1 MTLLQKDWYM
11 VQFDKAYN
19 QLDIKGKAW
28 FEKKRLDKMH
38 GKTDRSA
45 WTRMEKNGHGW
56 YLIYAFH
63 SCFFMDMFVFEGFSL
78 EVGFLNHSWIYFPW
92 FRLKNCT
99 IPPFSRNYWE
109 LLPRGDGGLDIAL
122 IFVGVLQGIEHLYIK
137 TKRKTVKSSDANTRL
152 WISPHT
158 KKHHSKTQETLKNI
172 VPLLQTNG
180 RGGGNSS
187 GLEERRRELLP
198 PVVTR

>member
-1 MTLLQKDWYM
+1 
-11 VQFDKAYN
+11 
-19 QLDIKGKAW
+19 
-28 FEKKRLDKMH
+28 MH

-56 YLIYAFH
+56 YLICAFH
-63 SCFFMDMFVFEGFSL
+63 SCFFMDMFILEGFSL
-78 EVGFLNHSWIYFPW
+78 EVVFLNHSWIYFPG

-137 TKRKTVKSSDANTRL
+137 TKRKTVKSSDANTQL

-158 KKHHSKTQETLKNI
+158 KKTSFQKRKRRLKTSFLCCKQM
-172 VPLLQTNG
+172 
-180 RGGGNSS
+180 GGG
-187 GLEERRRELLP
+187 REQLRP
-198 PVVTR
+198 GGT